1 MVDEQKRTDGPR
13 GTVSAEVVQVIR
25 VLVRVGRGTEGN
37 PNRIETQYWST
48 DGKYLATEPLE
59 L

>member
-1 MVDEQKRTDGPR
+1 MNERKKTDGPR
-13 GTVSAEVVQVIR
+13 GTVSAEVIQVIR
-25 VLVRVGRGTEGN
+25 VLVRVGRGTEDN

-48 DGKYLATEPLE
+48 DGKYLATEPPE

>member
-1 MVDEQKRTDGPR
+1 MSKQKRTDGQR
-13 GTVSAEVVQVIR
+13 ETVSAEVIQVIR
-25 VLVRVGRGTEGN
+25 VLVRVGRGTEDN

-48 DGKYLATEPLE
+48 DGKYLATEPPE